1 MINVTSGNGHASGSF
16 VLVDLRLI
24 ADGMVC
30 PVVVEVLCDELIRAL
45 VSGNARSLPCYKSG
59 HKLTLELG
67 IFSGKAFIDRATDIR
82 EIFPCGDAVAPV
94 VQPELAIEFI
104 DIRVFFL

>member
-30 PVVVEVLCDELIRAL
+30 PVVVEVLRDELIRAL
-45 VSGNARSLPCYKSG
+45 VSGNDRSLPC
-59 HKLTLELG
+59 
-67 IFSGKAFIDRATDIR
+67 
-82 EIFPCGDAVAPV
+82 
-94 VQPELAIEFI
+94 
-104 DIRVFFL
+104 